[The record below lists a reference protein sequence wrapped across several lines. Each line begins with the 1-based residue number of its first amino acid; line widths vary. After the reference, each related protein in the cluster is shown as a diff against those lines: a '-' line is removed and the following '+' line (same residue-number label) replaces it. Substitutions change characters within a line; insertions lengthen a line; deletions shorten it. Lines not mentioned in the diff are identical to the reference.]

1 MMTENNNMVEKTQTT
16 QKKEWE
22 QPQLIELDI
31 NKTESGLSLGDEYL
45 VLSA

>member
-1 MMTENNNMVEKTQTT
+1 MITESNNMVEKTQTT

-31 NKTESGLSLGDEYL
+31 NKTESGLSLGAEYL